1 MGFLSNIFKPKWKHE
16 DSDVRIEAIKGLD
29 NQEIL
34 IELAKN
40 DNSKYVRREAVKK
53 VTDQNALCDIVKS
66 EKDKVVRENAFN
78 RITDPNLLLELTK
91 LNFADPLQTSATQ
104 KFVDY
109 LVEQNNQDEL
119 IKIVQNDKNDVIFKD
134 YATEKITDQ
143 NVLMDLYKN
152 HSSESVRRRAL
163 DNITDQKILLEL
175 YKNEPNS
182 EIIEKITDQE
192 VLTNIAL
199 NGEWYQREAA
209 ISAFSEINSF
219 EKLNNLTSSL
229 YDVEN
234 YGAIIIDKKGNIKT
248 GKENI
253 FNHTKTKDSANKHI
267 EYPSDALLISID
279 FSDETGD
286 LSKYFYKLII
296 TGHGLGDLE
305 IKRGYLFKNLKFII
319 AQGVTDKVTN
329 IDGMFNGCPNLIDI
343 KGLETWDVSGL
354 HDKTYF
360 NKIREKY

>member
-1 MGFLSNIFKPKWKHE
+1 MGLFDRFKTPKWQHE
-16 DSDVRIEAIKGLD
+16 DSDVRLEAVKELD
-29 NQEIL
+29 DQEIL
-34 IELAKN
+34 IELAKS

-53 VTDQNALCDIVKS
+53 VTDQNALCDIAKCDD
-66 EKDKVVRENAFN
+66 DKVVRKNAAN
-78 RITDPNLLLELTK
+78 RITEPNLLLELTK
-91 LNFADPLQTSATQ
+91 SRDSSI
-104 KFVDY
+104 KFDAIY
-109 LVEQNNQDEL
+109 KFIDCLAEQDNQDEL
-119 IKIVQNDKNDVIFKD
+119 IKIARNDENYAMRD

-143 NVLMDLYKN
+143 NALMELYKN
-152 HSSESVRRRAL
+152 HSSESVRKRAL

-175 YKNEPNS
+175 YNENPRT
-182 EIIEKITDQE
+182 EIIEKINDQE
-192 VLTNIAL
+192 VLEDIAL
-199 NGEWYQREAA
+199 NSDNYSREAA

-234 YGAIIIDKKGNIKT
+234 YGAIIIDKTGNIKT

-253 FNHTKTKDSANKHI
+253 FDNYKTTDSSNMHI
-267 EYPSDALLISID
+267 EYPSDAILISID

-286 LSKYFYKLII
+286 LSNYFYKSII

-305 IKRGYLFKNLKFII
+305 IKRGYLFENLKFII

-329 IDGMFNGCPNLIDI
+329 IDGMFNGCPNLVDI
-343 KGLETWDVSGL
+343 KGLETWDVGGL